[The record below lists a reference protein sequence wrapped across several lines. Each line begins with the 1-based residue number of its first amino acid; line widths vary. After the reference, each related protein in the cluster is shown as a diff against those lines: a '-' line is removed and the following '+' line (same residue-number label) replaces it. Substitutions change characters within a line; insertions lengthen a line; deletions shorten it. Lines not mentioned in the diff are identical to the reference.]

1 MSEKTLH
8 DLLSSNID
16 SNETKVL
23 NATTIYSLRSVSPGG
38 EIIFDSTE
46 AVIPGTLNTTAS
58 LAISA
63 SLANTAS
70 FIDGGSF

>member
-23 NATTIYSLRSVSPGG
+23 NATTIYSLKSVSPGG
-38 EIIFDSTE
+38 EIVFDSTE
-46 AVIPGTLNTTAS
+46 AVIPGVLNTT
-58 LAISA
+58 A